1 MSQRQHLTNRRAF
14 ITALGFGGVSLYGAW
29 AVYGAAPLP
38 FIGSIGA
45 VPAGPPLPPNASQG
59 HGGHGGG
66 GAMTPEEF
74 LRNHEDF
81 IARFELPDGSVAPRP
96 AEPQMAPVQTMPM
109 PAGEAMS
116 PMPPGG
122 HDMHD
127 MSDMPAIAPAVPATP
142 GHDGADSHGE
152 TGSDPAAHGSLAG
165 NSDAAAVDV
174 YLLAYRFGFAPEELR
189 LEAGRPYRFRMMA
202 SDIAHGAS
210 LNFGRGSR
218 IIRLRPNVVSEQ
230 TITFQ
235 RPGPVLAYCTV
246 FCGPAHDAMK
256 ARILVA

>member
-1 MSQRQHLTNRRAF
+1 MSQRQHLTTRRAF

-38 FIGSIGA
+38 FVGSA
-45 VPAGPPLPPNASQG
+45 PAEPPSPPTASQG

-96 AEPQMAPVQTMPM
+96 AEPPMAASQTMPTM

-116 PMPPGG
+116 QIPDGG
-122 HDMHD
+122 HDSHG
-127 MSDMPAIAPAVPATP
+127 MSDMSAMAPAALATSQH
-142 GHDGADSHGE
+142 GGADSHG
-152 TGSDPAAHGSLAG
+152 GSGPDPAAHGSPATG
-165 NSDAAAVDV
+165 PDAAPVDV
-174 YLLAYRFGFAPEELR
+174 YLLAFRFGFAPEELR
-189 LEAGRPYRFRMMA
+189 LDAGRAYRFRMMA

-210 LNFGRGSR
+210 LSFGGGSR

-230 TITFQ
+230 TITFH
-235 RPGPVLAYCTV
+235 RPGPVLVYCTV

>member
-1 MSQRQHLTNRRAF
+1 MSQRQHLTTRRTF
-14 ITALGFGGVSLYGAW
+14 ITALGFSGVSLYGAW

-38 FIGSIGA
+38 FIGSSDA
-45 VPAGPPLPPNASQG
+45 APAEPLNASEG

-66 GAMTPEEF
+66 GGMTPEEF

-81 IARFELPDGSVAPRP
+81 ITRFELPDGSVAPRP
-96 AEPQMAPVQTMPM
+96 TEPQMPGGQTKPM

-116 PMPPGG
+116 PMPVGDHHMPG
-122 HDMHD
+122 
-127 MSDMPAIAPAVPATP
+127 MSDMTAIAPATP
-142 GHDGADSHGE
+142 QHGGADSHGDS
-152 TGSDPAAHGSLAG
+152 GIDPAAHGSLAS
-165 NSDAAAVDV
+165 NPDAAPVDV

-189 LEAGRPYRFRMMA
+189 LEAGRPYRFRLMA

-210 LNFGRGSR
+210 LNFGAGSR
-218 IIRLRPNVVSEQ
+218 IIRLRPHVVTEQ

-235 RPGPVLAYCTV
+235 RPGPILVYCTV
-246 FCGPAHDAMK
+246 FCGPAHDAMN